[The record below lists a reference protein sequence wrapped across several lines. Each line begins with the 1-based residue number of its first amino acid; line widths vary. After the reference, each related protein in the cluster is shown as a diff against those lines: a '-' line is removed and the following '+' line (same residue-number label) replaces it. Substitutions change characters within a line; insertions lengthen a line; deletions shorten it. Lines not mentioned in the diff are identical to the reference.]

1 MLFLEGEH
9 GRVGG
14 ADEDEVT
21 HDRYVF
27 LYLAAASIES
37 DDVVHGDVAFHS
49 DFVEGFLDLE
59 IPAVCGSHRVPDFLF
74 SSRHTSSA
82 LTSK

>member
-1 MLFLEGEH
+1 MRGVH
-9 GRVGG
+9 
-14 ADEDEVT
+14 EDQVT
-21 HDRYVF
+21 DDGHVF
-27 LYLAAASIES
+27 LDLTSTSVES
-37 DDVVHGDVAFHS
+37 DYMVHRDEAFYS
-49 DFVEGFLDLE
+49 DFVERFLGLQ